1 MPSGESNRIK
11 SIWDGYDSSHDK
23 DRTIYF
29 ERQRMSM
36 IIVGEELSE
45 GKKKMAGL
53 DKRLTT
59 VEKKINNAGVSVST
73 TKKILIF
80 VGECIGVAGI
90 MGPLMVWI
98 IKMAIGQ

>member
-1 MPSGESNRIK
+1 MPANESNRIK
-11 SIWDGYDSSHDK
+11 TIWDGYDSSHDK

-45 GKKKMAGL
+45 GTKKMTNL
-53 DKRLTT
+53 DTRLTK

-73 TKKILIF
+73 TKKLLIF
-80 VGECIGVAGI
+80 IAEVIGVAGVMAPVMI
-90 MGPLMVWI
+90 AI
-98 IKMAIGQ
+98 IKFALK